1 MRVVYDYGGA
11 TFPGAARRHIP
22 TQPSVDGRPGPD
34 TRRTPVVVITHRR
47 HPADAP
53 ASESPRSATV
63 PPSEAGAPV
72 PGTDY
77 VLRISD
83 DALRRDAAVRL
94 HERAHAASLGPY
106 AESAIHYSTAR
117 GPAGERVVTGGR
129 IAVDLDPV
137 PGDPRASLAKART
150 VLNAALAPGDPSAAD
165 MRVAADAYRLAAAS
179 QRELRR
185 LEIDA

>member
-1 MRVVYDYGGA
+1 MRVVYDLGGV
-11 TFPGAARRHIP
+11 TLPGAARHISSRH
-22 TQPSVDGRPGPD
+22 SADGGGDID
-34 TRRTPVVVITHRR
+34 TRRTPVIVITQQREGIGSETGQSAQR
-47 HPADAP
+47 
-53 ASESPRSATV
+53 ASSRPRDT
-63 PPSEAGAPV
+63 GTPV

-77 VLRISD
+77 VLQISD
-83 DALRRDAAVRL
+83 DALRRDAEVRL

-137 PGDPRASLAKART
+137 PGDPRASLKKART

-179 QRELRR
+179 QRALRR
-185 LEIDA
+185 LEVDA

>member
-1 MRVVYDYGGA
+1 MRVVYDLGGVVLPGA
-11 TFPGAARRHIP
+11 TRRH
-22 TQPSVDGRPGPD
+22 TSHWPSEDGISGPD
-34 TRRTPVVVITHRR
+34 TRRTPVVVVTRHREGGDSEANR
-47 HPADAP
+47 VGHMGDAP
-53 ASESPRSATV
+53 SP
-63 PPSEAGAPV
+63 EAGTPV

-179 QRELRR
+179 RHELRR
-185 LEIDA
+185 LEIEA